1 MTESSLPGFEIP
13 TRQKNDVLFE
23 TKAPLLSGT
32 RTLSIK
38 RVDGYGSLAVFATAS
53 AAFELRVSEACESTG
68 PLAQTD
74 VLPSVLGGGEETVC
88 EHIIA
93 CGPFMQVEVV
103 PTPGPLA
110 ELEVCIQGVPVP

>member
-1 MTESSLPGFEIP
+1 MGSSLPGFEIP
-13 TRQKNDVLFE
+13 TRQKNDTLFE

-32 RTLSIK
+32 RVLSVM

-53 AAFELRVSEACESTG
+53 GVFELRISEACESTG
-68 PLAQTD
+68 PFAQTD

-93 CGPFMQVEVV
+93 CGPFMEVEVV